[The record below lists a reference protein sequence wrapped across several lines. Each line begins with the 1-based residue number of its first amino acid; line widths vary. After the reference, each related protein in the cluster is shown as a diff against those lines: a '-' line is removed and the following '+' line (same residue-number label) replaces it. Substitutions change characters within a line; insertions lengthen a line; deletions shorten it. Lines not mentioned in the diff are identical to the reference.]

1 MSDTNNNEGEISDCE
16 AKYNEGEMS
25 DCESN
30 DNEGNTSD
38 CETNNN
44 EGKIIDPETNDN
56 ECPVEKKKSSNKII
70 RILSLIILAFS
81 EFLGGCTLSILAPFY
96 SKEAEDH
103 GLSVADS
110 GSVFAS
116 VFVLQIVFVPIFG
129 KLITRIGSTR
139 LFITG
144 VLLAG
149 ITNFAFGFLPRIQ
162 SGTWFLA
169 ASLMMRAVTAVG
181 EAAMNTAILPLARR
195 RAGKGRESSV
205 LSLMET
211 MNGVGTTFGPF
222 VGGVL
227 FNYGGFAFP
236 FAVSGSLM
244 IVCGLAGIFVLDP
257 TEEEGRKGKRQDGE
271 QQERGYRQPTIST
284 LILSSSVF
292 LAFTITVTT
301 GAAQQWYQPS
311 LEPYVR
317 NQFGLNPFETSML
330 FIIDGAVYAL
340 VSPVIGILLDHC
352 MDPRTSILGGTSVIC
367 VSYLLLGPLPPFVME
382 PSITQVCVGAGL
394 HGLGLSA
401 NFMGTLTLLSE
412 MPGGK
417 GESEERIVGLLTS
430 IWITG
435 ENLGNFLGAAAGG
448 AVYDRMGWKISCLVV
463 ASIQLLGMLLIVSV
477 WLYQNYRKA
486 RRGRNK
492 CPKDETKKPLLAGK
506 EEAAGYGACAHNCE
520 NNNCIDV
527 ESSRTI

>member
-1 MSDTNNNEGEISDCE
+1 MPRSNSKAEIMSEEKMSDTNNN
-16 AKYNEGEMS
+16 NEEKMS
-25 DCESN
+25 D
-30 DNEGNTSD
+30 G
-38 CETNNN
+38 ETNIN
-44 EGKIIDPETNDN
+44 EVKMSDGENNDN
-56 ECPVEKKKSSNKII
+56 ECLLEKKTSNSII

-103 GLSVADS
+103 GLSVGDS

-129 KLITRIGSTR
+129 KLLSKIGSTR
-139 LFITG
+139 LFISG
-144 VLLAG
+144 LLLAG

-162 SGTWFLA
+162 SGSWFLA
-169 ASLMMRAVTAVG
+169 ASLMMRGVTAVG
-181 EAAMNTAILPLARR
+181 EAAMNTATLPLARK

-244 IVCGLAGIFVLDP
+244 IVCGLAAIFVLDP
-257 TEEEGRKGKRQDGE
+257 SEEENNKVKKQNTEHEESRG
-271 QQERGYRQPTIST
+271 GYREPTFRT
-284 LILSSSVF
+284 LILSSSVI
-292 LAFTITVTT
+292 LAFIITVST

-317 NQFGLNPFETSML
+317 NQFGLNPFETSLL
-330 FIIDGAVYAL
+330 FIIDGAMYAL

-352 MDPRTSILGGTSVIC
+352 MDPRTSILGGTSIIC
-367 VSYLLLGPLPPFVME
+367 VSYLLLGPLPPFLME
-382 PSITQVCVGAGL
+382 PSVTQICVGAAL

-401 NFMGTLTLLSE
+401 NFMGTLTLLSC
-412 MPGGK
+412 MPGEK
-417 GESEERIVGLLTS
+417 GESSEKTVGLLTS

-448 AVYDRMGWKISCLVV
+448 AVYDKMGWNISCLVV
-463 ASIQLLGMLLIVSV
+463 ASIQLLGMLLIVIV

-506 EEAAGYGACAHNCE
+506 EEGSGYGACAHNCE

>member
-1 MSDTNNNEGEISDCE
+1 MPGSNSQDEIMSEEKMSDYDTNKNEKKMIDCDT
-16 AKYNEGEMS
+16 NESEEEMS
-25 DCESN
+25 DC
-30 DNEGNTSD
+30 DTNEY
-38 CETNNN
+38 EYLL
-44 EGKIIDPETNDN
+44 
-56 ECPVEKKKSSNKII
+56 EKKKSSNKII

-129 KLITRIGSTR
+129 KLISRIGSTR
-139 LFITG
+139 LFTIG

-149 ITNFAFGFLPRIQ
+149 VTNFAFGFVPKIQ
-162 SGTWFLA
+162 SGNWFLA
-169 ASLMMRAVTAVG
+169 ASLGMRGVTAVG

-195 RAGKGRESSV
+195 RAGKGRESSA

-244 IVCGLAGIFVLDP
+244 ILCGLAGIFVLDP
-257 TEEEGRKGKRQDGE
+257 SEEEEKKPKWEDEEQD
-271 QQERGYRQPTIST
+271 RVGYKEPTFRT
-284 LILSSSVF
+284 LILSSSVI
-292 LAFTITVTT
+292 LAFIITVTT

-317 NQFGLNPFETSML
+317 KQFGLNPFETSML

-340 VSPVIGILLDHC
+340 VSPVIGVLLDHC
-352 MDPRTSILGGTSVIC
+352 MDPRISIMAGTSTIC
-367 VSYLLLGPLPPFVME
+367 MSYLLLGPLPPFVMD
-382 PSITQVCVGAGL
+382 PSITQVCVGAAL
-394 HGLGLSA
+394 HGVGMSA
-401 NFMGTLTLLSE
+401 NFMGTLTLLNE
-412 MPGGK
+412 LPGEK
-417 GESEERIVGLLTS
+417 GESSEKTVGLLTS

-463 ASIQLLGMLLIVSV
+463 ASIQLFGMLLIVSV
-477 WLYQNYRKA
+477 WMYQNYRKA

-506 EEAAGYGACAHNCE
+506 AEAGYGACAHNCE

-527 ESSRTI
+527 ESSRAI

>member
-1 MSDTNNNEGEISDCE
+1 MSHTNNNNEEKISDTNNNNEEKVGDDCE
-16 AKYNEGEMS
+16 TNINEGKMS
-25 DCESN
+25 DCE
-30 DNEGNTSD
+30 
-38 CETNNN
+38 NN
-44 EGKIIDPETNDN
+44 ENND
-56 ECPVEKKKSSNKII
+56 CLLDKKKASNKII

-116 VFVLQIVFVPIFG
+116 VFVLQIIFVPIFG
-129 KLITRIGSTR
+129 KLLSKIGSTR
-139 LFITG
+139 LFISG

-149 ITNFAFGFLPRIQ
+149 ITNFAFGFLPRIK
-162 SGTWFLA
+162 SGSWFLV

-181 EAAMNTAILPLARR
+181 EAAMNTATLPLARR

-244 IVCGLAGIFVLDP
+244 IICGLAAIFVLDP
-257 TEEEGRKGKRQDGE
+257 SEEQVKKVKRQETEQEEGN
-271 QQERGYRQPTIST
+271 RGYREEPTYRT
-284 LILSSSVF
+284 LILSSSII
-292 LAFTITVTT
+292 LAFIITVST

-317 NQFGLNPFETSML
+317 NQFGLNPFETSLL
-330 FIIDGAVYAL
+330 FIIDGAMYAL

-352 MDPRTSILGGTSVIC
+352 MDPRTSILGGTSIIC
-367 VSYLLLGPLPPFVME
+367 VSYLLLGPLPPFLME
-382 PSITQVCVGAGL
+382 PSITQICVGAAL

-417 GESEERIVGLLTS
+417 GESSEKTVGLLTS

-448 AVYDRMGWKISCLVV
+448 AVYDKMGWKISCLVV
-463 ASIQLLGMLLIVSV
+463 ASIQLLGMLLIVIV

-486 RRGRNK
+486 TRGRNK
-492 CPKDETKKPLLAGK
+492 CPKDESKKPLLAGK
-506 EEAAGYGACAHNCE
+506 EEPGYGACAHNCE